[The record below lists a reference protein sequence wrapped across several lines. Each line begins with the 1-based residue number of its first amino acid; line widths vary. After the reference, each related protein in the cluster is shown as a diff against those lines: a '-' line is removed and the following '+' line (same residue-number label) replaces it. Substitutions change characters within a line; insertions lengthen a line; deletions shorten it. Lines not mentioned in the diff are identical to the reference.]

1 MNMTV
6 ELEEKAEV
14 VAAAR
19 WLEAFEAAIGAEN
32 ASELSALLHPDSH
45 WRDMVTFTGR
55 ICTVSGGSA
64 IAASLASASAR
75 SRPTGFEIDPQRSAP
90 AMAVRAG
97 YKVVEVFFR
106 FETEAARA
114 RGIVRLDPA
123 TLESGMPRAWTLFTE
138 VDEFKGHEE
147 TVGRRR
153 PKGEVYSRD
162 FSGPNW
168 LDRRVS
174 SARYEDRDPAV
185 LVVGGGQAGLS
196 IAARLRQLDVDCLV
210 IDRLGRVGDNW
221 RLRYHALTLHN
232 QVHANHLPYMPF
244 PPNFPT
250 YLPKDKIA
258 NWFEAYV
265 DAMEINYWTRTE
277 FLGAERDE
285 ANDCWIARIRRD
297 GVERTLR
304 PRHIVMATGASDTP
318 QRPTMEGL
326 NDFRG
331 LAVHSSQ
338 YEDPAPWKGRRAVVV
353 GTGTSGHDIAQDL
366 HSNGVSVTMVQRS
379 PTLIVGVEPAG
390 QLPYTLYHEGR
401 TLDECDQIAS
411 SMPLAWFEK
420 LHRTLAVQARELD
433 RELTD
438 ALKRVGFQI
447 NEEDETGWQ
456 FMYLNRGGGYYFN
469 VGCSNLI
476 AEGKIPLRQ
485 YADIERV
492 VPEGIQFRDGLLPAD
507 LIVFATGY
515 LGPEHLV
522 GKRFGPEVA
531 ARVGRVWGI
540 NPKTQ
545 ELNSVFNQT
554 GQRGL
559 WFIAGSFAQCR
570 IMSKYLALQVKAAEA
585 GIAVGV

>member
-1 MNMTV
+1 MTMVV
-6 ELEEKAEV
+6 EESLQNI
-14 VAAAR
+14 AASR
-19 WLEAFEAAIGAEN
+19 WLESFAA
-32 ASELSALLHPDSH
+32 ALAGGNRHALTALFHADSH

-55 ICTVSGGSA
+55 IATLSGGA
-64 IAASLASASAR
+64 EIANALATASRASQTRAFA
-75 SRPTGFEIDPQRSAP
+75 IDPQRSAP
-90 AMAVRAG
+90 AQVLRAG
-97 YKVVEVFFR
+97 YTVLEVFFK
-106 FETEAARA
+106 FETATSRA

-123 TLESGMPRAWTLFTE
+123 TLEGDAPKAWTLFTE
-138 VDEFKGHEE
+138 VDEFKGYEE

-168 LDRRVS
+168 LDRRVLS
-174 SARYEDRDPAV
+174 SRYEDRDPTV

-196 IAARLRQLDVDCLV
+196 IAARLRQLEVDALV
-210 IDRLGRVGDNW
+210 IDRLGRIGDNW

-232 QVHANHLPYMPF
+232 QVYANHLPYMPF

-250 YLPKDKIA
+250 YLPKDKLA
-258 NWFEAYV
+258 SWFEAYV
-265 DAMEINYWTRTE
+265 DSMEINYWTRTE

-285 ANDCWIARIRRD
+285 ANDCWVARIRRD

-304 PRHIVMATGASDTP
+304 PRHLIMATGASDTP
-318 QRPTMEGL
+318 QLPDIKGL
-326 NDFRG
+326 GDFRG
-331 LAVHSSQ
+331 LAVHSSR
-338 YEDPAPWKGRRAVVV
+338 YEDPTPWKGRHAVVI
-353 GTGTSGHDIAQDL
+353 GTGTSAHDIAQDL
-366 HSNGVSVTMVQRS
+366 YSNGVSVTMVQRS
-379 PTLIVGVEPAG
+379 PTLIVSVEPAG

-401 TLDECDQIAS
+401 SLDECDQVAA

-420 LHRTLAVQARELD
+420 LHRMLAVQARELD
-433 RELTD
+433 RDLID

-507 LIVFATGY
+507 LIVCATGY
-515 LGPEHLV
+515 LGPEHVV
-522 GKRFGPEVA
+522 GQLFGADVA

-540 NPKTQ
+540 NPQTQ
-545 ELNSVFNQT
+545 ELNSVFNRT

-570 IMSKYLALQVKAAEA
+570 IMSKYLALQVKATEA
-585 GIAVGV
+585 GIAASL

>member
-1 MNMTV
+1 MT
-6 ELEEKAEV
+6 LAIEEHTDLT
-14 VAAAR
+14 VATQ
-19 WLEAFEAAIGAEN
+19 WLESFADALASADPTALAALFHA
-32 ASELSALLHPDSH
+32 DSH
-45 WRDMVTFTGR
+45 WRDMVAFSGHIRTL
-55 ICTVSGGSA
+55 SGGAVIARHLAAGCAVHRPGAFA
-64 IAASLASASAR
+64 IDS
-75 SRPTGFEIDPQRSAP
+75 QRSAP
-90 AMAVRAG
+90 ARAVRAG
-97 YKVVEVFFR
+97 YTVIEVFFR
-106 FETEAARA
+106 FETRTARG

-123 TLESGMPRAWTLFTE
+123 SIGDTPPRAWTLFTE
-138 VDEFKGHEE
+138 ADEFKGHEE
-147 TVGRRR
+147 AVGGRRPR
-153 PKGEVYSRD
+153 GEVYSRD

-168 LDRRVS
+168 LDRRVQS
-174 SARYEDRDPAV
+174 SGYEDRDPVV

-196 IAARLRQLDVDCLV
+196 IAARLRQLDIDALV

-232 QVHANHLPYMPF
+232 QVYSNHLPYMPF

-250 YLPKDKIA
+250 YIPKDKLA
-258 NWFEAYV
+258 SWFEAYV

-285 ANDCWIARIRRD
+285 AHDCWIARIRRD

-304 PRHIVMATGASDTP
+304 PRHIIMATGASDTP
-318 QRPTMEGL
+318 QMPEIAGRA
-326 NDFRG
+326 DFRG
-331 LAVHSSQ
+331 KVVHSSR
-338 YEDPAPWKGRRAVVV
+338 YEDPRPWKGRHAVVI

-379 PTLIVGVEPAG
+379 PTLIVSVEPSG
-390 QLPYTLYHEGR
+390 QLPYTLYQEGR
-401 TLDECDQIAS
+401 SLDECDQIAA

-420 LHRTLAVQARELD
+420 LHRMLAVQARELD
-433 RELTD
+433 RDLIND
-438 ALKRVGFQI
+438 LKRVGFRI

-476 AEGKIPLRQ
+476 ADGKIPLRQ
-485 YADIERV
+485 YDDFEHL
-492 VPEGIQFRDGLLPAD
+492 VPEGMQFRDGVVPAD

-515 LGPEHLV
+515 LGPEHVV
-522 GKRFGPEVA
+522 GQLFGDEVA

-545 ELNSVFNQT
+545 ELNSVYNRT

-570 IMSKYLALQVKAAEA
+570 ILSKYLALQVKAAQA
-585 GIAVGV
+585 GLDITA

>member
-1 MNMTV
+1 MTMVV
-6 ELEEKAEV
+6 EESV
-14 VAAAR
+14 QNVAAAR
-19 WLEAFEAAIGAEN
+19 WLESFSAALAGGN
-32 ASELSALLHPDSH
+32 RQALTALFHADSH

-55 ICTVSGGSA
+55 IATLSGGA
-64 IAASLASASAR
+64 DIASALATA
-75 SRPTGFEIDPQRSAP
+75 SRANQTRAFAIDPQRSAP
-90 AMAVRAG
+90 AQASRAG
-97 YKVVEVFFR
+97 YTVLEVFFK
-106 FETEAARA
+106 FETATARA

-123 TLESGMPRAWTLFTE
+123 TLEGDAPKAWTLFTE
-138 VDEFKGHEE
+138 VDEFKGYEE

-168 LDRRVS
+168 LDRRAS
-174 SARYEDRDPAV
+174 SSRYEDRDPTV

-196 IAARLRQLDVDCLV
+196 IAARLRQLEVDALV

-232 QVHANHLPYMPF
+232 QVYANHLPYMPF

-250 YLPKDKIA
+250 YLPKDKLA
-258 NWFEAYV
+258 SWFEAYV
-265 DAMEINYWTRTE
+265 DSMEINYWTRTE

-285 ANDCWIARIRRD
+285 ANDCWVARIRRD

-304 PRHIVMATGASDTP
+304 PRHLIMATGASDTP
-318 QRPTMEGL
+318 QLPDIKGL
-326 NDFRG
+326 SDFRG
-331 LAVHSSQ
+331 LAVHSSR
-338 YEDPAPWKGRRAVVV
+338 YEDPTPWKGRHAVVI
-353 GTGTSGHDIAQDL
+353 GTGTSAHDIAQDL
-366 HSNGVSVTMVQRS
+366 YSNGVSVTMVQRS
-379 PTLIVGVEPAG
+379 PTLIVSVEPAG

-401 TLDECDQIAS
+401 SLDECDQVAA

-420 LHRTLAVQARELD
+420 LHRMLAVQARELD
-433 RELTD
+433 RDLID

-507 LIVFATGY
+507 LIVCATGY
-515 LGPEHLV
+515 LGPEHVV
-522 GKRFGPEVA
+522 GQLFGAEVA

-540 NPKTQ
+540 NPQTQ
-545 ELNSVFNQT
+545 ELNSVFNRT

-570 IMSKYLALQVKAAEA
+570 IMSKYLALQVKATEA
-585 GIAVGV
+585 GIAASL

>member
-1 MNMTV
+1 MTMVV
-6 ELEEKAEV
+6 EESLLN
-14 VAAAR
+14 VAATR
-19 WLEAFEAAIGAEN
+19 WLESFSAALAGEN
-32 ASELSALLHPDSH
+32 RTALAALFHVDSH

-55 ICTVSGGSA
+55 ISTLSGGPD
-64 IAASLASASAR
+64 IATALATAGRGSQPRA
-75 SRPTGFEIDPQRSAP
+75 FVIDPQRSAP
-90 AMAVRAG
+90 AQASRAG
-97 YKVVEVFFR
+97 YTVLEVFFK
-106 FETEAARA
+106 FETAAARA

-123 TLESGMPRAWTLFTE
+123 TLEADAPKAWTLFTE
-138 VDEFKGHEE
+138 VDEFKGYEE

-174 SARYEDRDPAV
+174 SSRYEDRDPIV

-196 IAARLRQLDVDCLV
+196 IAARLRQLEVDALV

-232 QVHANHLPYMPF
+232 QVYANHLPYMPF

-250 YLPKDKIA
+250 YLPKDKLA
-258 NWFEAYV
+258 SWFEAYV
-265 DAMEINYWTRTE
+265 DSMEINYWTRTE
-277 FLGAERDE
+277 FLGAQRDE
-285 ANDCWIARIRRD
+285 ANDCWVARIRRD

-304 PRHIVMATGASDTP
+304 PRHLIMATGASDTP
-318 QRPTMEGL
+318 QLPNISGL
-326 NDFRG
+326 SDFQG
-331 LAVHSSQ
+331 VALHSSR
-338 YEDPAPWKGRRAVVV
+338 YEDPIPWKGRHAVVI
-353 GTGTSGHDIAQDL
+353 GTGTSAHDIAQDL

-379 PTLIVGVEPAG
+379 PTLIVSVEPAG

-401 TLDECDQIAS
+401 AFDECDQIAA

-420 LHRTLAVQARELD
+420 LHRMLAVQARELD
-433 RELTD
+433 RDLIE

-447 NEEDETGWQ
+447 NEADETGWQ

-476 AEGKIPLRQ
+476 TEGKIPLRQ

-507 LIVFATGY
+507 LIVCATGY

-522 GKRFGPEVA
+522 EQLFGAEVA

-540 NPKTQ
+540 NPQTQ
-545 ELNSVFNQT
+545 ELNSVFNRT

-570 IMSKYLALQVKAAEA
+570 IMSKYLALQVKVAEA
-585 GIAVGV
+585 GIAASV

>member
-1 MNMTV
+1 MMMVV
-6 ELEEKAEV
+6 EESLQH

-19 WLEAFEAAIGAEN
+19 WLESFSATLAQGNRQA
-32 ASELSALLHPDSH
+32 LSALFHADSH

-55 ICTVSGGSA
+55 ISTLSGGA
-64 IAASLASASAR
+64 DIASALATASRASQAR
-75 SRPTGFEIDPQRSAP
+75 AFAIDPQRSAP
-90 AMAVRAG
+90 AQASRAG
-97 YKVVEVFFR
+97 YTVLEVFFK
-106 FETEAARA
+106 FETATASA

-123 TLESGMPRAWTLFTE
+123 TLEGDSPKAWTLFTE

-147 TVGRRR
+147 AIGRRR
-153 PKGEVYSRD
+153 PKGEIYSRD

-174 SARYEDRDPAV
+174 SSRYDDRAPTV

-196 IAARLRQLDVDCLV
+196 IAARLRQLEVDALV

-232 QVHANHLPYMPF
+232 QVYANHLPYMPF

-250 YLPKDKIA
+250 YLPKDKLA
-258 NWFEAYV
+258 SWFEAYV

-285 ANDCWIARIRRD
+285 ANDCWVARIRRD

-304 PRHIVMATGASDTP
+304 PRHLIMATGASDTP
-318 QRPTMEGL
+318 QLPKVNGL
-326 NDFRG
+326 SDFRG
-331 LAVHSSQ
+331 LAVHSSR
-338 YEDPAPWKGRRAVVV
+338 YEDPTPWKGRHAVVI
-353 GTGTSGHDIAQDL
+353 GTGTSAHDIAQDL
-366 HSNGVSVTMVQRS
+366 YSNGVAVTMVQRS
-379 PTLIVGVEPAG
+379 PTLIVSVEPAG

-401 TLDECDQIAS
+401 SLDECDQIAA

-420 LHRTLAVQARELD
+420 LHRMLAVRASELD
-433 RELTD
+433 RDLID
-438 ALKRVGFQI
+438 GLKRVGFQI
-447 NEEDETGWQ
+447 NEQDETGWQ

-507 LIVFATGY
+507 LIVCATGY
-515 LGPEHLV
+515 LGPEHLL
-522 GKRFGPEVA
+522 GQLFGAEVA
-531 ARVGRVWGI
+531 SRVGRVWGI
-540 NPKTQ
+540 NPQTQ

-585 GIAVGV
+585 GIAAGL

>member
-1 MNMTV
+1 MTAVV
-6 ELEEKAEV
+6 EEHTDLT
-14 VAAAR
+14 VATR
-19 WLEAFEAAIGAEN
+19 WLESFADALRSANPSAI
-32 ASELSALLHPDSH
+32 SALFRGDSH
-45 WRDMVTFTGR
+45 WRDMVIFSGR
-55 ICTVSGGSA
+55 IRTLSGGTT
-64 IAASLASASAR
+64 IADSLSLACAELK
-75 SRPTGFEIDPQRSAP
+75 PDGFSIDSQRSAP
-90 AMAVRAG
+90 ARTNRAG
-97 YKVVEVFFR
+97 YTVIEVFFR
-106 FETEAARA
+106 FETQTARA
-114 RGIVRLDPA
+114 RGIVRIDP
-123 TLESGMPRAWTLFTE
+123 ESVGDETPRAWTLFTE
-138 VDEFKGHEE
+138 ADEFKGHEE
-147 TVGRRR
+147 SVGGRRPR
-153 PKGEVYSRD
+153 GEVYSRD

-174 SARYEDRDPAV
+174 SGQYEDRDPTV

-196 IAARLRQLDVDCLV
+196 IAARLRQLDVDTLV
-210 IDRLGRVGDNW
+210 IDRLGRIGDNW

-232 QVHANHLPYMPF
+232 QVYSNHLPYMPF

-250 YLPKDKIA
+250 YLPKDKLA
-258 NWFEAYV
+258 SWFEAYV

-297 GVERTLR
+297 GVERTMR

-318 QRPTMEGL
+318 QMPHIEGL
-326 NDFRG
+326 ADFRG
-331 LAVHSSQ
+331 RAVHSSR
-338 YEDPAPWKGRRAVVV
+338 YEDPRPWKGRHAVVI

-366 HSNGVSVTMVQRS
+366 YSNGVSVTMVQRS
-379 PTLIVGVEPAG
+379 PTLIVSVEPSG
-390 QLPYTLYHEGR
+390 QLPYTLYQEGR
-401 TLDECDQIAS
+401 SLDECDQIAA

-420 LHRTLAVQARELD
+420 LHRMLAVQAREMDKDLIN
-433 RELTD
+433 
-438 ALKRVGFQI
+438 ALERVGFRI

-485 YADIERV
+485 YDDFERL
-492 VPEGIQFRDGLLPAD
+492 VPEGMQFRDGVVPAD

-515 LGPEHLV
+515 LGPEHVVAQL
-522 GKRFGPEVA
+522 FGSEVA

-540 NPKTQ
+540 DPKTQ
-545 ELNSVFNQT
+545 ELNSVYNRT

-570 IMSKYLALQVKAAEA
+570 ILSKYLALQVKAAEA
-585 GIAVGV
+585 RLDVNE

>member
-1 MNMTV
+1 MMMVV
-6 ELEEKAEV
+6 EESLQQ

-19 WLEAFEAAIGAEN
+19 WLESFSATLAEGN
-32 ASELSALLHPDSH
+32 RQALSALFHADSH

-55 ICTVSGGSA
+55 IATLSGGA
-64 IAASLASASAR
+64 DIASQLASANRVSQAR
-75 SRPTGFEIDPQRSAP
+75 AFVIDPQRSAP
-90 AMAVRAG
+90 AQVLRAG
-97 YKVVEVFFR
+97 YTVLEVFFK
-106 FETEAARA
+106 FETATASA

-123 TLESGMPRAWTLFTE
+123 TLEGNAPKAWTLFTE

-147 TVGRRR
+147 AIGRRR
-153 PKGEVYSRD
+153 PKGEIYSRD

-174 SARYEDRDPAV
+174 SSRYEDRDPTV

-196 IAARLRQLDVDCLV
+196 IAARLRQLEVDALV
-210 IDRLGRVGDNW
+210 IDRLGRIGDNW

-232 QVHANHLPYMPF
+232 QVYANHLPYMPF

-250 YLPKDKIA
+250 YLPKDKLA
-258 NWFEAYV
+258 SWFEAYV

-285 ANDCWIARIRRD
+285 ANDCWVARIRRD

-304 PRHIVMATGASDTP
+304 PRHLIMATGASDTP
-318 QRPTMEGL
+318 QLPKVNGL
-326 NDFRG
+326 SDFRG
-331 LAVHSSQ
+331 LAVHSSR
-338 YEDPAPWKGRRAVVV
+338 YEDPTPWKGRHAVVI
-353 GTGTSGHDIAQDL
+353 GTGTSAHDIAQDL
-366 HSNGVSVTMVQRS
+366 YSNGVSVTMVQRS
-379 PTLIVGVEPAG
+379 PTLIVSVEPAG

-401 TLDECDQIAS
+401 SLDECDQIAA

-420 LHRTLAVQARELD
+420 LHRMLAVQARELD
-433 RELTD
+433 RDLID
-438 ALKRVGFQI
+438 GLKRVGFQI

-522 GKRFGPEVA
+522 GQLFGAEVA

-540 NPKTQ
+540 NPQTQ

-585 GIAVGV
+585 GIAAGL